1 MLNEHLMD
9 NFLTKRLDQSLR
21 LGKCIFSD
29 LERIWLTG
37 VQTHRIVEVS
47 EKHLLTYLCLESR
60 KHDNWCKIDDLP
72 FLVRVD
78 VNVFIIE
85 RVHKFKLVSDFCVA
99 SRQQILLIKLGVFGS
114 NVSHHKL
121 ALSGF
126 IVQEI
131 G

>member
-1 MLNEHLMD
+1 LLNEHLMD

-21 LGKCIFSD
+21 LSKCIFSD

-47 EKHLLTYLCLESR
+47 E

-99 SRQQILLIKLGVFGS
+99 SRQQILLIKLGVLGS
-114 NVSHHKL
+114 NVGHHKL